1 MRLLN
6 SCCFFS
12 EFAGQILR
20 IDRDEGIFL
29 DVVWLSKVLSP
40 ILSHKLDAE
49 DFPTIALKIQRDSL
63 VRRGVLLWGFAQ
75 HIWRDTLTPA
85 EQGSNGMVIESL
97 FRVLLKLGVIL
108 PLGRPVFLSN
118 RRGSH
123 ASHGDGESKDMLV
136 IMRLPEEC
144 SDEQRRAIDTSVE
157 NIRQDCRKVKLKWE
171 LDAAKAPYGLVERL
185 ISSCHVIGEVE
196 QDPCWRYGALFTSPE
211 MTWGDNKQVRLYK
224 FLIRYDERMLSL
236 RMIGPLSDDR
246 VLAALRYVASAMVV
260 LSMEWPGV
268 QWEGWLDCPNH
279 PQARIYLTPPGEV

>member
-1 MRLLN
+1 M
-6 SCCFFS
+6 FFS
-12 EFAGQILR
+12 EFAGQVLR
-20 IDRDEGIFL
+20 IDSDEGIFL

-40 ILSHKLDAE
+40 ILSHKLHPE
-49 DFPTIALKIQRDSL
+49 DFPTIALKMQRDSL
-63 VRRGVLLWGFAQ
+63 VHRGVLLWDFAQ
-75 HIWRDTLTPA
+75 HIWRDVLTP
-85 EQGSNGMVIESL
+85 ESKRRVIESL

-108 PLGRPVFLSN
+108 PLGRPAFLSD
-118 RRGSH
+118 RSGSR
-123 ASHGDGESKDMLV
+123 ASHGDEESKDMLV

-157 NIRQDCRKVKLKWE
+157 NVRQDCREVKFKWE
-171 LDAAKAPYGLVERL
+171 FDAAKAPYGLVERL

-196 QDPCWRYGALFTSPE
+196 QDLCWRYGALFSSPE
-211 MTWGDNKQVRLYK
+211 MAWRDNRQVRLYK
-224 FLIRYDERMLSL
+224 FLIRYHERMLSL

-279 PQARIYLTPPGEV
+279 PKARIYLTPPGEV